1 MRARCVNR
9 PLIKAALHRTLVS
22 VWLLSGMT
30 LLPPAQAAPI
40 ADDLKPLHVLN
51 RLGYGPAPGD
61 LEKVRAMGVEKYIE
75 DQLTPQSIPEPE
87 SLRRELDS
95 LDTLRMD
102 PVELFREYG
111 PPRPGRGRKPDPEAI
126 KAARERTRVIMQQAV
141 EARLWRATQSP
152 RQLQELMTDFWYNH
166 FNVFAGK
173 GLDHLWAG
181 AYEEQAIRPY
191 ALGRFRDLLGAT
203 AHHPA
208 MLFYLD
214 NWQNTAPDSP
224 GARGKLNGL
233 NENYA
238 RELME
243 LHTLGVDGGYTQ
255 QDVIALAR
263 IFTGWGLGRPRG
275 KDSRGGLYFDPKRH
289 DYSDKIFLGQTI
301 RGSGED
307 EGEQALDILAH
318 SPATA
323 RHIGYELAQYFVAD
337 DPPPALVQ
345 RLSQRFLGTD
355 GDIRAV
361 LDTLFHSPEFWDRKY
376 YGNKFKTPYQYL
388 VSAVRASG
396 VDLVNIR
403 PLYGM
408 LFQLGM
414 PLYAC
419 LTPDGYKN
427 TSAAW
432 LNPDAMTRRI
442 SFATALASG
451 RLPLAQPAENNV
463 GPARKMD
470 REERGPVR
478 RVEPVD
484 DARLTDTL
492 GNALSAPTRAAIKET
507 PPPLRAALILGSP
520 EFMQH

>member
-1 MRARCVNR
+1 MLAGAGV
-9 PLIKAALHRTLVS
+9 LS
-22 VWLLSGMT
+22 VIAVLS
-30 LLPPAQAAPI
+30 PVWVCAAPI
-40 ADDLKPLHVLN
+40 PGDLKPLHVLN
-51 RLGYGPAPGD
+51 RLAYGPAPGD
-61 LEKVRAMGVEKYIE
+61 LEKVRAMGVEQYIE
-75 DQLTPQSIPEPE
+75 SQLAPQSIPEPE
-87 SLRRELDS
+87 KLMRELDS
-95 LDTLRMD
+95 LETLRMD
-102 PVELFREYG
+102 PVELFKEYG
-111 PPRPGRGRKPDPEAI
+111 PPRPGRGRKPDPAAV
-126 KAARERTRVIMQQAV
+126 KAARERARIILEQAV
-141 EARLWRATQSP
+141 EARLWRAVESP
-152 RQLQELMTDFWYNH
+152 RQLQQVMTDFWYNH

-191 ALGRFRDLLGAT
+191 ALGHFRDLLGAT

-214 NWQNTAPDSP
+214 NWQNTAPGSP
-224 GARGKLNGL
+224 GARGKFEGL

-275 KDSRGGLYFDPKRH
+275 GNRGGFYFDPTRH
-289 DYSDKIFLGQTI
+289 DDGDKTFLGHTI

-307 EGEQALDILAH
+307 EGEQALDILAR

-337 DPPPALVQ
+337 DPPPALVR
-345 RLSQRFLGTD
+345 RLAKRFLDTD

-361 LDTLFHSPEFWDRKY
+361 LDTLFHSPEFWDRQY

-396 VDLVNIR
+396 VDPVNIR

-408 LFQLGM
+408 LYQLGM

-419 LTPDGYKN
+419 LTPDGYQN
-427 TSAAW
+427 TRAVW

-451 RLPLAQPAENNV
+451 RLPLAQPAEDNA
-463 GPARKMD
+463 GTMRKKMD
-470 REERGPVR
+470 RAERGPMTPVK
-478 RVEPVD
+478 PVD
-484 DARLTDTL
+484 ATQLADTL
-492 GNALSAPTRAAIKET
+492 GDELASLTRATLKET

>member
-1 MRARCVNR
+1 MRGRIA
-9 PLIKAALHRTLVS
+9 K
-22 VWLLSGMT
+22 
-30 LLPPAQAAPI
+30 PI
-40 ADDLKPLHVLN
+40 AVFLWLFPWALMPSPILAAGIPDALKPLHVLN
-51 RLGYGPAPGD
+51 RLAYGPAPGD
-61 LEKVRAMGVEKYIE
+61 LDKVRAMGVEKYIE
-75 DQLTPQSIPEPE
+75 SQLTPQSVPEPE
-87 SLRRELDS
+87 NLTRALDS
-95 LDTLRMD
+95 LETLRLD

-111 PPRPGRGRKPDPEAI
+111 PPRPGRGRKPDPAAI
-126 KAARERTRVIMQQAV
+126 KAARERARVIMQQAA
-141 EARLWRATQSP
+141 EARLWRAAQSP
-152 RQLQELMTDFWYNH
+152 RQLQEVMTDFWYNH

-173 GLDHLWAG
+173 GLAHLWAG

-275 KDSRGGLYFDPKRH
+275 KGDRGGFYFDPKRH
-289 DYSDKIFLGQTI
+289 DYGDKTFLGQTI

-307 EGEQALDILAH
+307 EGEQALDILARA
-318 SPATA
+318 PATA

-337 DPPPALVQ
+337 DPPPALVKH
-345 RLSQRFLGTD
+345 LAQRFLDTD

-361 LDTLFHSPEFWDRKY
+361 LDTLFHSPEFWDQKY
-376 YGNKFKTPYQYL
+376 YGNKFKTPYHYV

-396 VDLVNIR
+396 LNPVNIR
-403 PLYGM
+403 PLYGT
-408 LFQLGM
+408 LRQLGM

-427 TSAAW
+427 TREAW

-451 RLPLAQPAENNV
+451 RLPLARPAEDDA
-463 GPARKMD
+463 GLAHKMD
-470 REERGPVR
+470 RAERGPTTP
-478 RVEPVD
+478 VEPVD
-484 DARLTDTL
+484 ATRLADTL
-492 GNALSAPTRAAIKET
+492 GNELASPTGATIQET

>member
-1 MRARCVNR
+1 MKARCINR
-9 PLIKAALHRTLVS
+9 ILIKAALRRTLVS

-30 LLPPAQAAPI
+30 LLHPARAAPI
-40 ADDLKPLHVLN
+40 PDDLKPLHVLN
-51 RLGYGPAPGD
+51 RLAYGPGPGD
-61 LEKVRAMGVEKYIE
+61 VEKVRAMGVEKYIE

-95 LDTLRMD
+95 LETLRMD

-111 PPRPGRGRKPDPEAI
+111 PPRPGRGRKPDPQAI
-126 KAARERTRVIMQQAV
+126 KAARERARVIMQQAAQ
-141 EARLWRATQSP
+141 ARLWRATQSP
-152 RQLQELMTDFWYNH
+152 RQLQEVMTDFWYNH

-181 AYEEQAIRPY
+181 AYEQEAIRPY
-191 ALGRFRDLLGAT
+191 VLGRFRDLLGAT

-275 KDSRGGLYFDPKRH
+275 KDNRGGFYFDPKRH
-289 DYSDKIFLGQTI
+289 DYSDKLFLGQTI
-301 RGSGED
+301 RGSGEG
-307 EGEQALDILAH
+307 EGEQALDILARA
-318 SPATA
+318 PATA
-323 RHIGYELAQYFVAD
+323 RHISFELAQYFVAD

-345 RLSQRFLGTD
+345 RLHQRFLDTD

-361 LDTLFHSPEFWDRKY
+361 LETLFHSPEFWDRKY

-388 VSAVRASG
+388 VSAARASG
-396 VDLVNIR
+396 VEPVNIR

-427 TSAAW
+427 TRAAW
-432 LNPDAMTRRI
+432 LNADAMTRRI

-451 RLPLAQPAENNV
+451 RLPLARPADDNA
-463 GPARKMD
+463 GMARKMD
-470 REERGPVR
+470 PAERDPMT

-484 DARLTDTL
+484 AARLADTL
-492 GNALSAPTRAAIKET
+492 GNELSSLTRAAIMET
-507 PPPLRAALILGSP
+507 PLPLRAALMLGSP